1 MKEVKT
7 IISKVG
13 LISLTALTTL
23 FVSCSKN
30 DDFPE
35 PQDNPA
41 GVEIG
46 GVSGYV
52 THFDEPD
59 MQTRSGDALT
69 RAWEIP
75 LGFMAYEDGDQPIAI
90 AFTQDGSEPKM
101 GNFFKSSGKW
111 RTNLSEIAAGNYYLY
126 GYIPNMAGI
135 KYGITDYDGGAD
147 DANKNASYSM
157 GAIMTLGDVPSVMPN
172 DLCVVIG
179 AKDGRDAEHD
189 NSLRQGDFTYNAK
202 AISDGND
209 GGNFVFLLFD
219 HLYAALRIRMKVD
232 ANYAALRTI
241 KLKSLQ
247 LSTQAGETTTK
258 QKTNITISLQ
268 AKDDSTSPITGITYT
283 YTPTG
288 AAISGGI
295 EFWSSTAGVALT
307 TDYYQTFVG
316 HFMPNGVTKL
326 ILTSVYD
333 VYDNNV
339 TTEHPKGN
347 LIRKNCKATNTM
359 VLKDVF
365 SGQTET
371 QRGKR
376 YTINMTIQPT
386 YLYMLSEPDLD
397 NPELR
402 IEN

>member
-1 MKEVKT
+1 MFIIGKMKERENRNWAAYWLL
-7 IISKVG
+7 G
-13 LISLTALTTL
+13 LLLLAG
-23 FVSCSKN
+23 CSQEEG
-30 DDFPE
+30 P
-35 PQDNPA
+35 DNMA
-41 GVEIG
+41 VVEIA
-46 GVSGYV
+46 SYV

-75 LGFMAYEDGDQPIAI
+75 SGFMAYEDGDQPIAI
-90 AFTQDGSEPKM
+90 AFTQDGQSPQM

-111 RTNLSEIAAGNYYLY
+111 RTNLSKIAAGDYYLY

-135 KYGITDYDGGAD
+135 KFTANGAD
-147 DANKNASYSM
+147 ETNGTYSM